1 MIWLNSH
8 RRIVSLY
15 VRGTLRKK
23 FCPWQ
28 RLCSSP
34 SCSNTFE
41 GDRNN
46 VVDWFIHVK
55 TSEFIL
61 AIVNSFLDIHCDQ
74 WCGSS
79 CEFEGEWMNEFYEEF
94 RAFESWTKK
103 QECSAVKYNV
113 PPPHFLFW
121 DRKLWLQAWNWILH
135 YFICHVIPYY
145 MSWSNFDMSCLIMS
159 QNVREL
165 DKIFSLKYFGGYGTA
180 NCGMALHSTANFEYA
195 VY

>member
-1 MIWLNSH
+1 MIGLNSH

-34 SCSNTFE
+34 SCSDTFE

-55 TSEFIL
+55 ASELIL

-74 WCGSS
+74 
-79 CEFEGEWMNEFYEEF
+79 
-94 RAFESWTKK
+94 
-103 QECSAVKYNV
+103 
-113 PPPHFLFW
+113 
-121 DRKLWLQAWNWILH
+121 
-135 YFICHVIPYY
+135 
-145 MSWSNFDMSCLIMS
+145 
-159 QNVREL
+159 
-165 DKIFSLKYFGGYGTA
+165 
-180 NCGMALHSTANFEYA
+180 
-195 VY
+195 